1 MKKYISIIFALALI
15 SISIACIISRLN
27 ASRAR
32 YMQYKQNQKTLL
44 DSLEYY
50 KTLDSLNT
58 VRIGSLTLS
67 LKDYKKY
74 RAEDYNIVNSTAKH
88 EKLSSVNTV
97 SSETSNSIIT
107 VLRDTVRDTIYADTI
122 KAFSYKSKY
131 TDINGLI
138 FSDSIK
144 IDIRNR
150 EELIVMQS
158 IEKKKFLGIRLP
170 IWLFGQKRVN
180 VRVVSKNPN
189 TQIINSE
196 FVNIK

>member
-1 MKKYISIIFALALI
+1 MKKYILIISALALI
-15 SISIACIISRLN
+15 VIGVTSIVSRLN

-32 YMQYKQNQKTLL
+32 YMQYKQNQETLL

-67 LKDYKKY
+67 LEDYKKY
-74 RAEDYNIVNSTAKH
+74 RAEDYSIVNSATKH

-97 SSETSNSIIT
+97 SSKTSNSIIT
-107 VLRDTVRDTIYADTI
+107 LLRDTVRDTIYADTI
-122 KAFSYKSKY
+122 KAFSYKSRY
-131 TDINGLI
+131 TDVNGLI

-144 IDIRNR
+144 IDIHNR

-189 TQIINSE
+189 TQIMNSE

>member
-15 SISIACIISRLN
+15 SIGIACIISRLN

-32 YMQYKQNQKTLL
+32 YMRYKQNQETLL

-58 VRIGSLTLS
+58 ARIGSLMLS
-67 LKDYKKY
+67 LEDYKKY
-74 RAEDYNIVNSTAKH
+74 RAEDYNIVKSAAKH

-131 TDINGLI
+131 TDVNGLI

-150 EELIVMQS
+150 EEIIVMQS

>member
-1 MKKYISIIFALALI
+1 MKKYTSVILI
-15 SISIACIISRLN
+15 LSLITVAYTVHRLN
-27 ASRAR
+27 KSRIN
-32 YMQYKQNQKTLL
+32 YMCYKQNQETLL

-67 LKDYKKY
+67 LEDYKKY
-74 RAEDYNIVNSTAKH
+74 RAEDYNIVNSAAKH
-88 EKLSSVNTV
+88 EKFSSVNTV
-97 SSETSNSIIT
+97 SSETFNSIIT
-107 VLRDTVRDTIYADTI
+107 LLRDTVRDTIYADTI

-131 TDINGLI
+131 TDVNGFI

-144 IDIRNR
+144 IDIHNR
-150 EELIVMQS
+150 EELIVVQS

>member
-15 SISIACIISRLN
+15 SIGIACIISRLN

-50 KTLDSLNT
+50 KTLNSLNT
-58 VRIGSLTLS
+58 VRIGLLTLS
-67 LKDYKKY
+67 LEDYKKY
-74 RAEDYNIVNSTAKH
+74 RTEDYNIVNSAAKH

-97 SSETSNSIIT
+97 SSKTSNSIIT

>member
-1 MKKYISIIFALALI
+1 MKKYISVISALVLI
-15 SISIACIISRLN
+15 VVGVAGVVSRLN

-32 YMQYKQNQKTLL
+32 YMQYKQNQETLL

-67 LKDYKKY
+67 LEDYKKY
-74 RAEDYNIVNSTAKH
+74 RAEDYSIVNSATKR

-107 VLRDTVRDTIYADTI
+107 LLRDTVRDTIYADTI

-131 TDINGLI
+131 TDVNGLI

-144 IDIRNR
+144 IDIHNR

-189 TQIINSE
+189 TQIMNSE